1 MELEI
6 YWSVTN
12 ACEGGTVQSDA
23 AGFWNGPSCGC
34 PGNSMKF
41 LQLYLRFRASKT
53 LDYGKFSSFFI
64 SP

>member
-6 YWSVTN
+6 YWSVTK

-23 AGFWNGPSCGC
+23 AGVWNGPSCGY
-34 PGNSMKF
+34 PGGSMKSR
-41 LQLYLRFRASKT
+41 QLYLTFRVSKAM
-53 LDYGKFSSFFI
+53 DNGKFFSLFM

>member
-23 AGFWNGPSCGC
+23 TGVWNGPSCGY
-34 PGNSMKF
+34 PGNNMKF
-41 LQLYLRFRASKT
+41 RQVCLRFRVSKT
-53 LDYGKFSSFFI
+53 LDYVTFSSLFI
-64 SP
+64 NP

>member
-34 PGNSMKF
+34 PGNSM
-41 LQLYLRFRASKT
+41 
-53 LDYGKFSSFFI
+53 
-64 SP
+64 